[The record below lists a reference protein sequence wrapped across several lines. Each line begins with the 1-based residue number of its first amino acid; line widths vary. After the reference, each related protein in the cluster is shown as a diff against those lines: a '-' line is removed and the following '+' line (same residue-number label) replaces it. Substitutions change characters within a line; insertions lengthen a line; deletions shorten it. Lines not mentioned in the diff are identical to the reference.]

1 VRIILEAQDEAAAYH
16 NSLHHMDQA
25 GYIAPAALPTEAY
38 SFLNATGADP
48 YPIDPF
54 PRTFW
59 YMFFLIS
66 PTAALIWYNAVEL
79 TFDGLMV
86 CVPGVAHRH
95 LRPLRPAK
103 AACSQAHEPYLMPC
117 PVLVDRDA

>member
-1 VRIILEAQDEAAAYH
+1 MKFCPTTDCTTTHFLSTQVRIILEAQDEAAAYH
-16 NSLHHMDQA
+16 NSVQHMDQA
-25 GYIAPAALPTEAY
+25 GYGAPTALPPNLYPFANTT
-38 SFLNATGADP
+38 SADP

-59 YMFFLIS
+59 YMFFLVS

-86 CVPGVAHRH
+86 C
-95 LRPLRPAK
+95 
-103 AACSQAHEPYLMPC
+103 SQ
-117 PVLVDRDA
+117 RF